1 MELSEP
7 LMDFLIKL
15 TSSASVGEFSKAE
28 MLLQWP

>member
-15 TSSASVGEFSKAE
+15 TSSAYVGEFSKAE
-28 MLLQWP
+28 MLLHWP